1 MICNFFEDVNKVKIP
16 PEIDLSHFW
25 CGAIRVRENFKQKTE
40 SWRIPETEIDPFLFR
55 LTLQSSMLIRG
66 KLIFKSVPNN
76 KSLKDTL
83 KINLT
88 NQNYPILNSLNNL
101 ICKNMTW
108 PQNNSSSILTDSKS
122 VSLKM
127 SPLLV
132 IIIEIS
138 FNLT

>member
-1 MICNFFEDVNKVKIP
+1 MQ
-16 PEIDLSHFW
+16 LFW
-25 CGAIRVRENFKQKTE
+25 GCEQSKNTFRDRFK
-40 SWRIPETEIDPFLFR
+40 PFLMWCDQNEGKFQTENWVLKNSWNR
-55 LTLQSSMLIRG
+55 NWFFPFPLTLQSSMLIRG

-76 KSLKDTL
+76 KKFERYLK
-83 KINLT
+83 
-88 NQNYPILNSLNNL
+88 NQFDQSEFNYLLNKM

-132 IIIEIS
+132 LIIEIS